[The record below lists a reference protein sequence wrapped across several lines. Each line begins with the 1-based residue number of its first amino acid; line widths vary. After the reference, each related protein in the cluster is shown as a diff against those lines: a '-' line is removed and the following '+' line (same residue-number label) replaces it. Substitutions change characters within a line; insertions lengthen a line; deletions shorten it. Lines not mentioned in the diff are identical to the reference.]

1 MFKCLKQS
9 LAEVNY
15 HRTGQTDRQTDTH
28 TASPTQNTKV
38 ISSLSYII
46 ASQACVSISLKLLH
60 PREISGQEMEQRKP
74 FDPNYTCVTLAQQSR
89 ILSRVPRHAN
99 TYVTLPQHLSR
110 QKKVGSASNSSPL
123 PSDSL

>member
-9 LAEVNY
+9 LAEVSY
-15 HRTGQTDRQTDTH
+15 HRTGHHVTDRH
-28 TASPTQNTKV
+28 RYTAS
-38 ISSLSYII
+38 SLTYSKPKSY
-46 ASQACVSISLKLLH
+46 SKLFLHYCVSISLKLSH